1 MVCIGVF
8 GLAVQQLLLRWNQ
21 GQDLRQA
28 LITIAVSVIVADQV
42 IAHFPRTVPAGTQQ
56 FGGNAVSISWPGWTN
71 RLVDLHVG
79 GVSYSLSRLTMLGL
93 GIAVGLAL
101 CLWLHETKTGMV
113 IRAGV
118 DDRQMTS
125 AIGINIQTTFA
136 IAFLVGSAL
145 AAFGA
150 TVGGS
155 QASIAQG
162 RDGEWLL
169 FSLVVVIIGG
179 MGSLAGAASA
189 RCSTGS
195 CSRSRSPTC
204 RRPATTA
211 ARSTRSCSRSPSWRS
226 SSPFVRRGSS
236 GERRDSRHDEGVH
249 RARDRRRRARAR
261 GARTGDR
268 VSGFWLNSIL
278 TQALILGIGAA
289 SLIFLS
295 AYGGMISLAQTGLMG
310 IAGYA
315 LANMVTQN
323 VPGGETKGLLLG
335 WDPTLALVAA
345 ILLTVGIGLV
355 FGAVA
360 SRSFGIYFLMLTLTY
375 TVIAF
380 LFVGSVTLIGGF
392 SPVAG
397 VDRYTPGF
405 IGDIANDRQRL
416 YYITLITVVFVYV
429 LIRYLVRTP
438 FGISLQGIRDEPVRM
453 ASLGYNVALH
463 RTLAFG
469 IGAFIA
475 ALAGVLYAW
484 WFGQL
489 SPTTMGLDATIQML
503 IIAVIGG
510 LRRIEGAWLGAIAFL
525 VITQRDHESHTVV
538 GPPGDRRHV
547 QHRHRL
553 HLPRDRHRLAR
564 RPHGPVGSN
573 VGGTASARQPT
584 DSRGRGRARGGRPV
598 SKRWNRTTSWRRL
611 DRAGTKSGTCRHREG
626 GSYESR

>member
-1 MVCIGVF
+1 MNTLEWVVPWLIAMVCIGVF

-42 IAHFPRTVPAGTQQ
+42 IAHFPRQVPAGTQR
-56 FGGNAVSISWPGWTN
+56 FGGNSVSISWPGWTDQFVN
-71 RLVDLHVG
+71 LHVA
-79 GVSYSLSRLTMLGL
+79 GVEYSLARLSMLGL
-93 GIAVGLAL
+93 GVAVGIVLW
-101 CLWLHETKTGMV
+101 LWLHRTRTGMV

-125 AIGINIQTTFA
+125 ALGINIQTTFA

-169 FSLVVVIIGG
+169 FSLIVVIIGG
-179 MGSLAGAASA
+179 MGSLAGAAVGSVLYGLVFA
-189 RCSTGS
+189 FAVAYLPVTGNELLHAVLGGAHV
-195 CSRSRSPTC
+195 RSD
-204 RRPATTA
+204 
-211 ARSTRSCSRSPSWRS
+211 
-226 SSPFVRRGSS
+226 G
-236 GERRDSRHDEGVH
+236 
-249 RARDRRRRARAR
+249 ARAR
-261 GARTGDR
+261 VPAAGAVRE
-268 VSGFWLNSIL
+268 SGVTLAASKTAVERAIGVGALVVAVLAPLIFSDFWLNSIL

-315 LANMVTQN
+315 LANMVTQR

-335 WDPTLALVAA
+335 WDPTVALVAA

-405 IGDIANDRQRL
+405 IGDIADDRQRL
-416 YYITLITVVFVYV
+416 YYIALITSAFVYV
-429 LIRYLVRTP
+429 LIRYLIRTP
-438 FGISLQGIRDEPVRM
+438 FGISIQGVRDDPVRM

-469 IGAFIA
+469 IGALVA
-475 ALAGVLYAW
+475 ALSGVLYAW

-489 SPTTMGLDATIQML
+489 SPTTMGLDATIQLL
-503 IIAVIGG
+503 IIAVVGG
-510 LRRIEGAWLGAIAFL
+510 LAADRGRLARGCCLHLDQQRGDEPHSVRRAA
-525 VITQRDHESHTVV
+525 RH
-538 GPPGDRRHV
+538 RRHV
-547 QHRHRL
+547 QHDHRV
-553 HLPRDRHRLAR
+553 HLSRDRHRLAR
-564 RPHGPVGSN
+564 RPDGAVGQHL
-573 VGGTASARQPT
+573 GRRTPT
-584 DSRGRGRARGGRPV
+584 WQSSPGRPGDSRSRGGGELAM
-598 SKRWNRTTSWRRL
+598 KGGWKQRREL
-611 DRAGTKSGTCRHREG
+611 P
-626 GSYESR
+626 